1 MALRPRRASIVGML
15 LCMIPVNIDA
25 KYLVNNPYFS
35 KLQKLCTNPTC
46 LLFFI
51 IVRIEVVIARHAA
64 NYTYKTHI
72 CPPKFNNNGYKKNP
86 NFPSRVI

>member
-15 LCMIPVNIDA
+15 LCMVPVNIDA

-35 KLQKLCTNPTC
+35 RLQKLCTNPTC

-64 NYTYKTHI
+64 NYTYKTGSAD
-72 CPPKFNNNGYKKNP
+72 FSGGREREYQEY
-86 NFPSRVI
+86 SVIFAK

>member
-1 MALRPRRASIVGML
+1 MALRPRRTSIVGML
-15 LCMIPVNIDA
+15 LCMVPVNIDA

-35 KLQKLCTNPTC
+35 RLQKLCTNPTC

-72 CPPKFNNNGYKKNP
+72 CPPKFNKNGYKKILT
-86 NFPSRVI
+86 FPHG